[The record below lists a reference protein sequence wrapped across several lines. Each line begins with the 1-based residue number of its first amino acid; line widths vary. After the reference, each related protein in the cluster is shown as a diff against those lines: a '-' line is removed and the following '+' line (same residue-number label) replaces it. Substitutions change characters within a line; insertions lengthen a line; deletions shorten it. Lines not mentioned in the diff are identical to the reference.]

1 MSVRILVVEKN
12 GKIGGQPFTL
22 TALQKKLTEVLES
35 GATVEKPNEPGYS
48 RRDQESV
55 EPAGHAGAHSKLL
68 TLLSKAD
75 EEVDMRQV
83 SSTLEQDPALS
94 AKVMRT
100 CRSAYFGFQET

>member
-1 MSVRILVVEKN
+1 M
-12 GKIGGQPFTL
+12 
-22 TALQKKLTEVLES
+22 
-35 GATVEKPNEPGYS
+35 
-48 RRDQESV
+48 
-55 EPAGHAGAHSKLL
+55 PAAHSKLL